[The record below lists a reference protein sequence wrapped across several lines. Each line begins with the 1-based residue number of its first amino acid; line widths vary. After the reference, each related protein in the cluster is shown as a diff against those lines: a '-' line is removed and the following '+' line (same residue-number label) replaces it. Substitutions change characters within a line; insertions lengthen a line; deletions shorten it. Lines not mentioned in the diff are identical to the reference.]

1 MLAAFLWLA
10 VFVYTNTLENLQTR
24 GIGSGFGFL
33 NSEAGFKIGEATGI
47 PLPQGGFLW
56 FLISLAVGLAIS
68 QFIARRLKPTG
79 ARMSNSQ
86 MAVCLGASIGLPL
99 CVLYVLRDS
108 VEIVHYSASSSY
120 LMALVTGLANTLKVT
135 VIGCVASSVIG
146 LLIALGRL
154 SPNWLLSRLCR
165 WYVELNRN
173 LPLLLHLF
181 F

>member
-68 QFIARRLKPTG
+68 QFIARRLKP
-79 ARMSNSQ
+79 A
-86 MAVCLGASIGLPL
+86 GLPRGEHWTPLVRSL
-99 CVLYVLRDS
+99 CIQRQR
-108 VEIVHYSASSSY
+108 
-120 LMALVTGLANTLKVT
+120 G
-135 VIGCVASSVIG
+135 
-146 LLIALGRL
+146 
-154 SPNWLLSRLCR
+154 
-165 WYVELNRN
+165 NR
-173 LPLLLHLF
+173 PLLGFL
-181 F
+181 